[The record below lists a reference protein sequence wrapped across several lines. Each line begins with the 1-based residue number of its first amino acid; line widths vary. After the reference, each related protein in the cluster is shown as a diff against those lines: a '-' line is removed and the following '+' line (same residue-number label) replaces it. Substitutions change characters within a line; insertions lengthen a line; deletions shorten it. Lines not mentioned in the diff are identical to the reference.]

1 MAIVDIQ
8 VMCERLLC
16 GWKLFFV
23 DRNYSL
29 TKVVFWSGTC
39 GWHEKCGRGHN
50 YIHVIKKFNKQNTS
64 CIIDWTNIWVMC
76 DMQLKNNN
84 LYCKVKKRKQKMLH
98 IGQQKRSLYANLYI

>member
-1 MAIVDIQ
+1 MDTQ
-8 VMCERLLC
+8 VMCGRLLC

-29 TKVVFWSGTC
+29 TKVVVWSGTC

-50 YIHVIKKFNKQNTS
+50 YIHVIKKFNIQNTS